1 MVHFRTIGILVIA
14 TMFIHAAPLDS
25 GSLSAQNNALP
36 QAPTSHSGGPTRDLL
51 EDGLK
56 DVDVV
61 KLPCESSLAMKKSYV
76 DVIRRGEEK
85 KVHFLGDDCVVAGYS
100 KTPPPI
106 SRTPSPTPEKKEFE
120 KHMEKL
126 KPVKLPP
133 EVLKERIDSSLSFAE
148 QLEGLHQGLAASLRR
163 RPTHADDHSR
173 VSKPKRRLSTSGS
186 ISSSSSRSISRS
198 SSSSSNSCSSCS
210 SEL

>member
-25 GSLSAQNNALP
+25 GSLSAPNNALL
-36 QAPTSHSGGPTRDLL
+36 QAPTSHSRGPTHDLL

-61 KLPCESSLAMKKSYV
+61 KLPSIPYV
-76 DVIRRGEEK
+76 VRRGEEK

-106 SRTPSPTPEKKEFE
+106 SRTPSPPPEKKEFE
-120 KHMEKL
+120 KNMEKL

-148 QLEGLHQGLAASLRR
+148 QLEGLHQGLAASRR
-163 RPTHADDHSR
+163 SRPTHANNHSR

-186 ISSSSSRSISRS
+186 KVSSSSSSSSGS

-210 SEL
+210 S